1 MTKQDYETY
10 RITGRN
16 ADGDLMKSIVRSRK
30 DAEATARY
38 WRVQFNFTKVKIRG
52 LTAKPKTS
60 QDEQIKED
68 FVKHFGVDVG
78 KKEVK

>member
-1 MTKQDYETY
+1 
-10 RITGRN
+10 
-16 ADGDLMKSIVRSRK
+16 MK
-30 DAEATARY
+30 T
-38 WRVQFNFTKVKIRG
+38 
-52 LTAKPKTS
+52 KTS

>member
-1 MTKQDYETY
+1 MKQEYERY

-16 ADGDLMKSIVRSRK
+16 ADGDLMKSILRSRK

-52 LTAKPKTS
+52 FNL
-60 QDEQIKED
+60 
-68 FVKHFGVDVG
+68 
-78 KKEVK
+78 KEVIS